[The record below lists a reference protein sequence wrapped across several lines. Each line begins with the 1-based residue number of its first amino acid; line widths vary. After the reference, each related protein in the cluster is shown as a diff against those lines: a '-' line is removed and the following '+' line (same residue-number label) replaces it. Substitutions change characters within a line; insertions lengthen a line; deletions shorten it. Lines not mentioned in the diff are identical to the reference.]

1 MTAARLPLII
11 EQGATWKHALIV
23 RASRG
28 GPPRDL
34 TGHTARMQIRKVV
47 TSADVLAELSVA
59 NNGIIITAAEGRID
73 LVLSATA
80 TAGLPPGPSV
90 YDIELEAPSGEV
102 TRLLQGTVTV
112 DAQVTR

>member
-23 RASRG
+23 RDGAT
-28 GPPRDL
+28 PRDL
-34 TGHTARMQIRKVV
+34 TGYTARMQIRKVV
-47 TSADVLAELSVA
+47 TSADVLAELTVA
-59 NNGIIITAAEGRID
+59 NSGITITAAQGRID

-80 TAGLPPGPSV
+80 TAGLPSGPSV
-90 YDIELEAPSGEV
+90 YDFELEGPSGEV